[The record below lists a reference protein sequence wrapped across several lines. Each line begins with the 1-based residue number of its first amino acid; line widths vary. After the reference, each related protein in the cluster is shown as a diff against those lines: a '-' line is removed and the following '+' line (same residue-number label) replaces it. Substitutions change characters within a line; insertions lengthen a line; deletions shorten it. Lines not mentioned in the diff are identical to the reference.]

1 MITELGVGKALV
13 SLLDENG
20 VPGIVQHTAIVC
32 PQSLMAP
39 CAEAAEQS
47 RLDAERE
54 AFEKEKAAW
63 EAQKQKEAEA
73 AEKQRQKEIE
83 AEEKRRQREI
93 EKQQAAYDR
102 AVERRRAKIE
112 SQVISAGGQILKRG
126 LMNTLFGGKKR

>member
-20 VPGIVQHTAIVC
+20 VPGIVQHTAIIC

-39 CAEAAEQS
+39 C
-47 RLDAERE
+47 
-54 AFEKEKAAW
+54 
-63 EAQKQKEAEA
+63 

-112 SQVISAGGQILKRG
+112 SQVISAGGLILKRG